1 MMPAADGCFSGR
13 LRGLHLPNSLSEKA
27 GTPLVVF
34 LPCAVWRVLKKNML
48 KQPRRVIREHLRW
61 VAMELNKKARVNR
74 LALSLKVLGH
84 SLSAH
89 G

>member
-1 MMPAADGCFSGR
+1 MPPAAEGCFSGR
-13 LRGLHLPNSLSEKA
+13 LRGFRLPNNPSEKA

-48 KQPRRVIREHLRW
+48 KHPRRVIREHLRW

-74 LALSLKVLGH
+74 LVLSLKVLRP
-84 SLSAH
+84 SLLSRE
-89 G
+89 

>member
-1 MMPAADGCFSGR
+1 MMPAVAGSFSGR
-13 LRGLHLPNSLSEKA
+13 LRGFRLPNSPSEKA

-48 KQPRRVIREHLRW
+48 KHPRRVIREYLRW

-74 LALSLKVLGH
+74 LALSLKVLRH